1 MINIISIF
9 VGDLLWAVDSE
20 RLHIN
25 DKLKTIFQ
33 VGSEN
38 QKSFAYIEI
47 NQNQNDDFSIAFHQN
62 EYIESTQPIPVTR
75 NQINKLH
82 INVKIKEQSTLISA
96 FSQLNWF
103 STVIHLATSFQ
114 VTNIN
119 FSISIVFLATYLTTL
134 AQ

>member
-96 FSQLNWF
+96 FSRLN
-103 STVIHLATSFQ
+103 
-114 VTNIN
+114 
-119 FSISIVFLATYLTTL
+119 
-134 AQ
+134 